1 MLIERPLEVPFGM
14 PSPEALQLATAVIRQ
29 RYVLPETMQHPQVRS
44 ECIRLAYLIQAY
56 GLASTNAAPRHQGIS
71 NIKMLASN
79 ERAASALPSNVPR
92 AGVVCW
98 TDERSRA
105 GSREEVLLNS

>member
-1 MLIERPLEVPFGM
+1 MQIERPLDVPFGM

-29 RYVLPETMQHPQVRS
+29 RYVLLETMQHPQVRS

-56 GLASTNAAPRHQGIS
+56 GLASPNAPPRHQGIS

-79 ERAASALPSNVPR
+79 ERAASARPSNSPR
-92 AGVVCW
+92 AEVVCW
-98 TDERSRA
+98 TDERCRA
-105 GSREEVLLNS
+105 GRQEGGLMNS